1 MKLTPRAPEVKAITE
16 ILTSDA
22 YATPEAM
29 AKAVIKE
36 VAEIL
41 AMRETWYALVIK
53 GGAKAVNF
61 GPYSSDAEVKQVA
74 AKVAGAG
81 GEFHI
86 ARIGGG
92 GLLAARLEGYNKRKW
107 VNFCATCG
115 HAKDLHLTDG
125 NSRARCALEC
135 GCPVYREGG
144 NK

>member
-1 MKLTPRAPEVKAITE
+1 MKLTPRAPEVKAIVE
-16 ILTSDA
+16 ILQSDD
-22 YATPEAM
+22 YETPEAM

-61 GPYSSDAEVKQVA
+61 GPYASDAEVKQVA
-74 AKVAGAG
+74 AKVAGAAP
-81 GEFHI
+81 EFHI
-86 ARIGGG
+86 ARMGGS

-107 VNFCATCG
+107 TNFCATCT

-135 GCPVYREGG
+135 SCQAYKDGG
-144 NK
+144 